1 MESEIKCP
9 ILTSEKF
16 SKEVLTDIVNS
27 LEQLENAKNTIFNRL
42 NSAFSERVNKLCN
55 IKARINR
62 ANKIIASYS
71 SLNDALTLKSKYHY
85 PSKKHIFY
93 TPTIIDQNATS
104 VNKVPPLKL
113 NRIVLNEK
121 EKLGSKSLAAKD
133 KIVTYDKYLSFATQ
147 FNDIV
152 NELDKVANQEI
163 NVRQSLDEFE
173 PILNHVTS
181 DFTFGTKMKIEYAK
195 KQQYNPQQEIANRGT
210 SIVLQD
216 FLNEK
221 KAEEEKRKKV
231 IQEAPQSIIQKVK
244 IKKYRKKRKKLKNS
258 ARLNFN
264 LPTNIGLGGVAELG
278 GGDDD
283 DEKNED
289 NKEEEEDEDDE
300 YFEDDGQN
308 ENDPQLDNQDDDMP
322 IDYISYNKARN
333 ENNKNA
339 QNIPVYYNNNNNNIN
354 QNNQNNNTNNNVNN
368 NINEN
373 PNPAQVQV
381 NPNPVPAP
389 PEPPKQP
396 VVQQPKVQ
404 PPPAPQPR
412 APNPPP
418 TVPNNSNVVVIVG
431 KAGVP
436 PPPPPPPPPP
446 MVPIVPTNANDKKV
460 EKKNDGPELSLE
472 EELQK
477 AMSGLKKKVNVEI
490 KQKPKEL
497 SFAEQLALSRNKLK
511 KAVIPPKP
519 PEKKQNAKDLLS
531 QQIRLRFQNLR
542 MHEEEKEEDS
552 DEDDWNK

>member
-27 LEQLENAKNTIFNRL
+27 LEQLENAKITIFNRL
-42 NSAFSERVNKLCN
+42 NSAFSERVNKLCD
-55 IKARINR
+55 IKSRINR
-62 ANKIIASYS
+62 ANQIITSFA

-85 PSKKHIFY
+85 PSKKHNFY
-93 TPTIIDQNATS
+93 IPTIIDQNATS
-104 VNKVPPLKL
+104 VNESPPLKL
-113 NRIVLNEK
+113 NRIVLNDK

-152 NELDKVANQEI
+152 NELDKVSNQEI
-163 NVRQSLDEFE
+163 NLRQSLDEFQ
-173 PILNHVTS
+173 PILNNVTS
-181 DFTFGTKMKIEYAK
+181 DFIFGTKMKIEYAK
-195 KQQYNPQQEIANRGT
+195 KQQYNPQQEINNRGS

-231 IQEAPQSIIQKVK
+231 IQEAPKSIIEKEK
-244 IKKYRKKRKKLKNS
+244 LKKYRKKRKKLKNS
-258 ARLNFN
+258 AKINFN

-278 GGDDD
+278 GGDDE
-283 DEKNED
+283 DEKNDD

-308 ENDPQLDNQDDDMP
+308 EIDPQLENQDDDMP
-322 IDYISYNKARN
+322 IDYIRYNKARN
-333 ENNKNA
+333 ENNKIA
-339 QNIPVYYNNNNNNIN
+339 QNAPAYNNNIN
-354 QNNQNNNTNNNVNN
+354 QNNLNNNVNN
-368 NINEN
+368 NNANNNNINAN
-373 PNPAQVQV
+373 QIPNQVQS
-381 NPNPVPAP
+381 NPVPAP

-404 PPPAPQPR
+404 PPPAPPKVS
-412 APNPPP
+412 NPPP
-418 TVPNNSNVVVIVG
+418 PAPGSSNVVVVVG
-431 KAGVP
+431 KAGGIP

-446 MVPIVPTNANDKKV
+446 MVPTVPTKASAKQV
-460 EKKNDGPELSLE
+460 EKNNEGPKLSLE

-477 AMSGLKKKVNVEI
+477 AMSGLKKKVDVEV
-490 KQKPKEL
+490 KEKPKVL
-497 SFAEQLALSRNKLK
+497 SFAEQLALSKNRLK
-511 KAVIPPKP
+511 KTVIPPKP

-531 QQIRLRFQNLR
+531 QQIKLRFQNLR
-542 MHEEEKEEDS
+542 MHEDEKEENS
-552 DEDDWNK
+552 DDDDWNN